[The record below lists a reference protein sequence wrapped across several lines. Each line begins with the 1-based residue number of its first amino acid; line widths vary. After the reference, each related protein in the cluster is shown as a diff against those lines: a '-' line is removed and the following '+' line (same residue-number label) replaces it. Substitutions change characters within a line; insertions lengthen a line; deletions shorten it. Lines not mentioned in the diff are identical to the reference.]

1 MRNSIQ
7 TNGMVIIC
15 CLLLSWGGPAALH
28 ARDSISALPVASS
41 AIIIA
46 SRAAVPDRTQP
57 VPSSPGNGPVAGS
70 PLRSD
75 GGKGE
80 MVSGKEMIKEGQ
92 VSGEATIVDKDSR
105 ISDFDARLALAQSLA
120 YSNRLDES
128 LREYSLLLAANPGDT
143 AVRRGRAE
151 ILVRLQRWEE
161 ALEDFQK
168 VLAGMDKVSG
178 DLFIEVGDVYLYAG
192 NLPEAARMYR
202 QALLMETASRK
213 AQKKLGLVLSWLGQD
228 DEAMVYLANLY
239 ALTPEDEEVGI
250 ELARIYVRKGKA
262 IQARD
267 VLHGL
272 LKRYPRKPEI
282 MIALADTEAALGHA
296 AACRGIYQELLKV
309 SGDKKDLLLRYAGQM
324 LLWGDFYGAENIY
337 KQFLKDSPTDTGLW
351 LNLAGIYAASQR
363 YEEGEGIYRRLLR
376 QDQGM
381 TKALAGL
388 AELKLLE
395 KDFAEALVQADRLLA
410 VKADDH
416 RGRLLKGDALAGLKR
431 YQEAV
436 AVYET
441 ADGDNPSRQV
451 EGLLRAGKLYLN
463 QGKDEKAQ
471 ADFARAGKISPQSP
485 AVRFYLAGRKQLQEE
500 AFINELI
507 KKSQDNPEILY
518 AWGGLYA
525 AGGLPDQALILYQA
539 ALAAD
544 PASFPARTALAEI
557 LGAKMQYQASLAQ
570 YQVLLTDFP
579 ESAKLLI
586 GRARVLSWAKRYQES
601 IDLYREIGKLN
612 PADPVP
618 VREMARVDFWDKRFN
633 EAMQAYDALLTPPVD
648 SRMQAALSAL
658 PPGIDNGLLSQSV
671 QELKKKADGGSLY
684 EGYEELTKA
693 AANAAPKGDGSEKN
707 REWEAVAG
715 LLVDNLPRYRIQKG
729 AELEKRAKALAW
741 NKRFTRSLGAYE
753 SLLSFSPGNEEAWF
767 DYAQAQCTLG
777 LCDQEGKTYQELLR
791 IDPFHGLAREALEM
805 QEIRSHPALQAS
817 HWYWKEEGWGDLAR
831 ITRNKTDLNLDV
843 PFLCRYNLRLTGHH
857 WEEKPDYTG
866 TSYGADGFSLAANG
880 VINPYLQGDVRWTHK
895 VYRDASFQTRETG
908 QAQLSFNLQ
917 DAARIGVGYE
927 RTDELYNYFGIR
939 QGTQADQGW
948 ISAMSNLT
956 RKLEVNGQLRYL
968 RYNDD
973 NDAKRATV
981 SGAYAITDHPRLFKV
996 ILSGEYRDTG
1006 KVNQYIYNNSGQL
1019 TDIIHPY
1026 WAPQNYYG
1034 TALTLEWRH
1043 DLSKNFYCGSE
1054 LHFYD
1059 LRVTVG
1065 ADTIGNPSVEAAGEW
1080 HYEFWKHWLAG
1091 VTGMIHQSSQWKA
1104 QSLWG
1109 TLKYRF

>member
-1 MRNSIQ
+1 M
-7 TNGMVIIC
+7 
-15 CLLLSWGGPAALH
+15 
-28 ARDSISALPVASS
+28 ALP
-41 AIIIA
+41 
-46 SRAAVPDRTQP
+46 R
-57 VPSSPGNGPVAGS
+57 
-70 PLRSD
+70 PLD
-75 GGKGE
+75 DKKKGKAT
-80 MVSGKEMIKEGQ
+80 
-92 VSGEATIVDKDSR
+92 GEATIVDKDSQ

-120 YSNRLDES
+120 YSNHLNEA
-128 LREYSLLLAANPGDT
+128 LREYSLLLAANPGAG
-143 AVRRGRAE
+143 AVRRERAE

-161 ALEDFQK
+161 ALKDFQA
-168 VLAGMDKVSG
+168 VLAATPRDNRALLAVGRIYLWQGRHAEAAEIFNKLIRQGEKDPALYIDLARAYSWGKQYEQSLAMYQKALARMGEISG

-192 NLPEAARMYR
+192 NINDAARMYR
-202 QALLMETASRK
+202 QALLMETDSLK

-228 DEAMVYLANLY
+228 DEAMVYLTNIHAR
-239 ALTPEDEEVGI
+239 TPEDEEAGI
-250 ELARIYVRKGKA
+250 ELARVYVRKGKTR
-262 IQARD
+262 QARD
-267 VLHGL
+267 TLRDL
-272 LKRYPRKPEI
+272 LKRNPRKPEI
-282 MIALADTEAALGHA
+282 LVALADTEAALGHA
-296 AACRGIYQELLKV
+296 TACRGIYLDLLNI
-309 SGDKKDLLLRYAGQM
+309 SGRRKDLLLRYAGQM
-324 LLWGDFYGAENIY
+324 PLWGDFYGAEMIY
-337 KQFLKDSPTDTGLW
+337 RQALQENPADTGLW

-376 QDQGM
+376 QDTRM

-395 KDFAEALVQADRLLA
+395 KDFAEALIQADRLLA
-410 VKADDH
+410 VKADDP
-416 RGRLLKGDALAGLKR
+416 RGRLLRGDALAGLKR

-436 AVYET
+436 ATYET
-441 ADGDNPSRQV
+441 VGDDPSLQV
-451 EGLLRAGKLYLN
+451 EGYLRAGKLFLN
-463 QGKDEKAQ
+463 QGDAERAH
-471 ADFARAGKISPQSP
+471 ASIERAGKNSPQRP
-485 AVRFYLAGRKQLQEE
+485 AVRFYLAGQKQVQEE
-500 AFINELI
+500 GFVADLIN
-507 KKSQDNPEILY
+507 KSKDNPKVLDT
-518 AWGGLYA
+518 WGGLYA
-525 AGGLPDQALILYQA
+525 TGGLPDQALSCYQA

-544 PASFPARTALAEI
+544 PAYMPARTALAEI
-557 LGAKMQYQASLAQ
+557 LGAKMQYQASLDQ
-570 YQVLLTDFP
+570 YQALLADFP
-579 ESAKLLI
+579 ESSQLLI
-586 GRARVLSWAKRYQES
+586 GRARVLSWGKRYQES
-601 IDLYREIGKLN
+601 IDLYKGVSKLN

-618 VREMARVDFWDKRFN
+618 VREMARVALWDKRYN

-648 SRMQAALSAL
+648 NRLRAALSAL
-658 PPGIDNGLLSQSV
+658 SPGSDNLLLSQSV
-671 QELKKKADGGSLY
+671 QELRKKADSGAIY
-684 EGYEELTKA
+684 EGYEELAKA
-693 AANAAPKGDGSEKN
+693 SIAASKGNLSQKDMD
-707 REWEAVAG
+707 WEAVEG
-715 LLVDNLPRYRIQKG
+715 LLVDNLPLYRIQKG
-729 AELEKRAKALAW
+729 TDLEKRGKTLSW

-767 DYAQAQCTLG
+767 DYAQTQCALG
-777 LCDQEGKTYQELLR
+777 LCEQEGKTYREILH
-791 IDPFHGLAREALEM
+791 IDPFHSLAQEALER
-805 QEIRSHPALQAS
+805 QQIRSHPALQAT

-831 ITRNKTDLNLDV
+831 ITRNKTDLNMDV
-843 PFLCRYNLRLTGHH
+843 PFFCNYHLRLTGHH

-880 VINPYLQGDVRWTHK
+880 MINPYVKGDIRWTHK
-895 VYRDASFQTRETG
+895 VYRDALFQARDTG
-908 QAQLSFNLQ
+908 QAQLSFNLR

-939 QGTQADQGW
+939 QGAQADQGW

-973 NDAKRATV
+973 NDAKRVTV

-1006 KVNQYIYNNSGQL
+1006 KVNQYIYNNTGQL

-1034 TALTLEWRH
+1034 TALTLEWYH

-1080 HYEFWKHWLAG
+1080 HYEFLKHWMVG

-1109 TLKYRF
+1109 TLKYQF

>member
-1 MRNSIQ
+1 MALRMK
-7 TNGMVIIC
+7 GMIVIC
-15 CLLLSWGGPAALH
+15 CLLLSWGATASLH
-28 ARDSISALPVASS
+28 ARESGSARPVAPSP
-41 AIIIA
+41 IVIV
-46 SRAAVPDRTQP
+46 SRAAVPDRAQP
-57 VPSSPGNGPVAGS
+57 VPSTPGKGPVAGS
-70 PLRSD
+70 PQRFD
-75 GGKGE
+75 NGKWG
-80 MVSGKEMIKEGQ
+80 MVSSKALIREGQ
-92 VSGEATIVDKDSR
+92 NSGEATIVDKDSR

-120 YSNRLDES
+120 YSNHLDES
-128 LREYSLLLAANPGDT
+128 LREYSLLLAANPGAG
-143 AVRRGRAE
+143 AVRRERAE
-151 ILVRLQRWEE
+151 ILVRLRRWAE
-161 ALEDFQK
+161 ALNDYQ
-168 VLAGMDKVSG
+168 VILTGMEKISG
-178 DLFIEVGDVYLYAG
+178 DLFIEVGNVYLYAG

-202 QALLMETASRK
+202 QALLVETASLK

-228 DEAMVYLANLY
+228 DEAMVYLANLQ
-239 ALTPEDEEVGI
+239 ARTPEYEEVGI
-250 ELARIYVRKGKA
+250 ELARVYVRKGKA
-262 IQARD
+262 PQARD
-267 VLHGL
+267 VLQDL

-282 MIALADTEAALGHA
+282 MVALADTEAALGHA
-296 AACRGIYQELLKV
+296 AACRGIYQDLLKIN
-309 SGDKKDLLLRYAGQM
+309 GPRKDFLLRYAGQM
-324 LLWGDFYGAENIY
+324 PLWGDFYGAEKIY
-337 KQFLKDSPTDTGLW
+337 REALQDSPADPGLW
-351 LNLAGIYAASQR
+351 INLAGIYAASQR

-395 KDFAEALVQADRLLA
+395 RDFTEALIQADRLLA
-410 VKADDH
+410 VKADDP
-416 RGRLLKGDALAGLKR
+416 RGKLLKGDALTGLKR
-431 YQEAV
+431 DQEAV
-436 AVYET
+436 AVYES
-441 ADGDNPSRQV
+441 ADGDDPSRQA

-463 QGKDEKAQ
+463 QGDAKRAQ
-471 ADFARAGKISPQSP
+471 TSFERAGMILPQSP
-485 AVRFYLAGRKQLQEE
+485 AFRFYLAGRKQVQE
-500 AFINELI
+500 AVFVGDLI
-507 KKSQDNPEILY
+507 KKSKDHPDILY
-518 AWGGLYA
+518 KWGGLYA

-544 PASFPARTALAEI
+544 PAYFPARTAMAEI
-557 LGAKMQYQASLAQ
+557 LGAKMQYQESLDQ
-570 YQVLLTDFP
+570 YQALLGDFP
-579 ESAKLLI
+579 ESSKLLI

-601 IDLYREIGKLN
+601 IDLYRKIGKLN

-618 VREMARVDFWDKRFN
+618 VREMARVAFWDKRFAA
-633 EAMQAYDALLTPPVD
+633 AMQAYDALLIPSVD
-648 SRMQAALSAL
+648 SRMQAALAAL
-658 PPGIDNGLLSQSV
+658 SLGSDNGLLSRSV

-684 EGYEELTKA
+684 GGYEELAKA
-693 AANAAPKGDGSEKN
+693 AANAVQKRDGSESN
-707 REWEAVAG
+707 RGWEAVEG

-729 AELEKRAKALAW
+729 TELEKRAKDLSW

-753 SLLSFSPGNEEAWF
+753 SLLDFSPGNEEAWF
-767 DYAQAQCTLG
+767 DYAQTQCTLG
-777 LCDQEGKTYQELLR
+777 LCDQEGKTYRELLH
-791 IDPFHGLAREALEM
+791 IDPFHGLAREALER
-805 QEIRSHPALQAS
+805 QQIRSHPALQAS

-880 VINPYLQGDVRWTHK
+880 VINPYIQGDLRWTHK
-895 VYRDASFQTRETG
+895 VYRDAPFQTRDTG
-908 QAQLSFNLQ
+908 QAQLSFNLR

-973 NDAKRATV
+973 NDAKRAMI

-1080 HYEFWKHWLAG
+1080 HYEFWKHWLVG
-1091 VTGMIHQSSQWKA
+1091 VTGMIHQSTQWKA

-1109 TLKYRF
+1109 TLKYQF